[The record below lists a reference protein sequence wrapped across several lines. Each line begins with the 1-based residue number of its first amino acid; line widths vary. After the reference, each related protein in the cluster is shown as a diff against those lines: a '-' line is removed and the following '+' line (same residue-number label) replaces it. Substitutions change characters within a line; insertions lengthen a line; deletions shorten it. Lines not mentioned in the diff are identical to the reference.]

1 MNNRSKVIESF
12 YLSRKLDDKTSNSD
26 RVSIRRPLLLSRSRY
41 IFQSLLWMQCN
52 LCARTWN
59 VYMTKDF
66 VLLFRL
72 FFLWHYLS
80 KQYLV
85 IPFELTVLK
94 RIVCESNVSGLTPPI
109 FSHVTAEQQSVGING
124 KWTVDNRGRACWNKY
139 RILYLIEIYLIVQ
152 LSSPVLAKNQEN
164 TIPRKRRAIVVM
176 FVARLPLAS
185 RVQTILEL
193 RYCVPRIFANV
204 ASTCTRRSTV
214 GIACVI
220 DRKR

>member
-1 MNNRSKVIESF
+1 MRSHLKCTYDQRF
-12 YLSRKLDDKTSNSD
+12 
-26 RVSIRRPLLLSRSRY
+26 RS
-41 IFQSLLWMQCN
+41 S
-52 LCARTWN
+52 
-59 VYMTKDF
+59 K
-66 VLLFRL
+66 FRL
-72 FFLWHYLS
+72 SFPWHYLS

-109 FSHVTAEQQSVGING
+109 FSHVTAEQQSVGVNG
-124 KWTVDNRGRACWNKY
+124 KWTVDNKERALNWIY
-139 RILYLIEIYLIVQ
+139 RSRILCLIEIYVIVQ
-152 LSSPVLAKNQEN
+152 LSSPVLARNQEN
-164 TIPRKRRAIVVM
+164 TIPRRRRAIVVM

-204 ASTCTRRSTV
+204 GSTCTRRSTV

-220 DRKR
+220 NRKC